1 MKRQFPLYRAEF
13 NLFNWRT
20 SGEEVADEEWNVVEQ
35 NFPLTSNNE
44 LTLDGF
50 LTLHQMEAEDNQG
63 DPRELRVTVQ
73 VEKSLRMLFIFPMSY
88 FQKHR

>member
-1 MKRQFPLYRAEF
+1 MEIIPPSRAEF

-73 VEKSLRMLFIFPMSY
+73 VCQSLKSV
-88 FQKHR
+88 